1 MLQGKTA
8 LVTGASRG
16 IGRAIALELASQGV
30 NIIVNYA
37 GNREKAEET
46 AKLCEEIGKESSIK
60 TMVIAA
66 DVSSS
71 EDVKSMID
79 QGSKEMGSID
89 ILVNNAGIT
98 KDGLLLRMS
107 DEDFDAVMDTNLKG
121 AFLCTR
127 GVTRMMMKNRWGRI
141 INLSSVVGILGQ
153 GGQANYAASKA
164 GVIGLTKSVARE
176 LASRNITVNAVAPG
190 FIQTDMTDALSPEQ
204 KAEIGKNIPLER
216 LGTVEDVAKMVGF
229 LASEHSSYITGQVIS
244 VDGGMAM

>member
-16 IGRAIALELASQGV
+16 IGRAIALELASQGA

-46 AKLCEEIGKESSIK
+46 ATLCEEIGKAFSIK

-79 QGSKEMGSID
+79 LGSKEMGSID

-127 GVTRMMMKNRWGRI
+127 AVTRMMMKNRWGRI

-176 LASRNITVNAVAPG
+176 LASRHITVNAVAPG
-190 FIQTDMTDALSPEQ
+190 FIQTDMTDALSAEQ
-204 KAEIGKNIPLER
+204 KAEISKNIPLER
-216 LGTVEDVAKMVGF
+216 LGTVEDVAKIVGF
-229 LASEHSSYITGQVIS
+229 LAGEHSSYITGQVIS

>member
-16 IGRAIALELASQGV
+16 IGRAIALELASQGA
-30 NIIVNYA
+30 NIIINYA
-37 GNREKAEET
+37 GNQEKAKET
-46 AKLCEEIGKESSIK
+46 AVLCEEIGKVYSTK
-60 TMVIAA
+60 TLVISA

-71 EDVKSMID
+71 EQVTSMIE
-79 QGSKEMGSID
+79 QGNQEMGSID

-107 DEDFDAVMDTNLKG
+107 DEDFDAVLDTNLRG

-127 GVTRMMMKNRWGRI
+127 GVTRMMMKKRWGRI

-153 GGQANYAASKA
+153 AGQVNYAASKA

-190 FIQTDMTDALSPEQ
+190 FIQTDMTEALTPEQ
-204 KAEIGKNIPLER
+204 KTEIGKNIPLER
-216 LGTVEDVAKMVGF
+216 LGTVEDVAKLVGF

>member
-46 AKLCEEIGKESSIK
+46 AKLCEEIGKERSIK